1 MPGGVAVRIEDRT
14 FEWSMNM
21 VGWLLYNYPLIA
33 DMYQRMEPSIT
44 TKYVDIP
51 LTLSTSRGNC
61 KVVKVAI
68 ERAAVSSV
76 LDAVS
81 RAIATMHP
89 EQRRIQRLKYRE
101 GLTNKEIQRKLNVSR
116 STIDRRIQ
124 EIKAIVARELA
135 LVPDDMIEEFW
146 KKIDQWNERE

>member
-14 FEWSMNM
+14 FEWSMDM

-44 TKYVDIP
+44 AKYVDIP
-51 LTLSTSRGNC
+51 LTLSIAGGSC

-76 LDAVS
+76 LDAVG

-89 EQRRIQRLKYRE
+89 EQRRIHRLKYRE
-101 GLTNKEIQRKLNVSR
+101 GLTNKDIQRKMNVSR
-116 STIDRRIQ
+116 STIDRRVS
-124 EIKAIVARELA
+124 EIKAMVARELA
-135 LVPDDMIEEFW
+135 LVPDDMSEQFW
-146 KKIDQWNERE
+146 KKIDEWNERG